1 MAFIT
6 QTGLKDL
13 KYGKDQQGG
22 GNSGQPYIT
31 HPIPEDNI
39 DSNKFHSPDNMIRG
53 GFAGAVKASTMDAVR
68 VVKYLKDSSKGPLF
82 IIKQTGLQ
90 LSNPKLEEKN
100 DISSKLLG
108 TVGNTRLYSGVNFL
122 AQIPLTAFGQHIN
135 RHGVFPIIAD
145 KLKYENIVRENDAKG
160 TFGKN
165 NRLVKLVDKLK
176 KDPNAYISRYI
187 GGPNSL
193 SGVGVTTIRRYYDTL
208 SNSTKEEPIIK
219 SPEIDYYNTQGLSR
233 KYFGDNTEIN
243 KITPENPKK
252 LPEYVDKSS
261 IIYSVKGKKYDEI
274 KSALEAQIETNRIG
288 IMVRDEQADGD
299 NVDIT
304 SKIRKDKNFI
314 TNFAYTGTSR
324 QENLPLSEY
333 NFEKRIGLSKNI
345 DEINLTP
352 LFTSDNIN
360 ADTTEI
366 TIEGKKYNIN
376 DMVKFRIEAI
386 DGDNPYMSTWMV
398 FRAYLKG
405 ISDNPNPSWADIRY
419 IGRGEPFY
427 IYKGFERSISLN
439 FQVAALS
446 QQEMVPMWQKLE
458 YLYSNTLPDYKGG
471 IMRAPYI
478 KLTIGDYLYRQP
490 GVISFLT
497 YTIEDNTPWQ
507 INTESGLVAELPHI
521 MNIQMSFNIIHDF
534 LPRKI
539 TEGTVGSLVGGDVIG
554 MFTNNNK
561 IPKGNAI

>member
-1 MAFIT
+1 MTFIT

-22 GNSGQPYIT
+22 GNSEQPYIT
-31 HPIPEDNI
+31 HPIPDDNI
-39 DSNKFHSPDNMIRG
+39 GSNKFHSPDNMIRG
-53 GFAGAVKASTMDAVR
+53 GFVGAVKASTADTIR
-68 VVKYLKDSSKGPLF
+68 VGKYLKDSSKGPLF

-100 DISSKLLG
+100 SISNKLLD

-122 AQIPLTAFGQHIN
+122 AQIPLTAFGQHVN
-135 RHGVFPIIAD
+135 RHGVFPIIGD

-160 TFGKN
+160 TFGEN
-165 NRLVKLVDKLK
+165 NRLVKLADKLK
-176 KDPNAYISRYI
+176 KDPNADISQYV

-208 SNSTKEEPIIK
+208 SNPTREEPVIK
-219 SPEIDYYNTQGLSR
+219 SPKINYYNTQGLSR
-233 KYFGDNTEIN
+233 EYFGDNTEIN
-243 KITPENPKK
+243 KITPETQEKI
-252 LPEYVDKSS
+252 PEYVNKSS
-261 IIYSVKGKKYDEI
+261 IIYSVKGKKYDDI
-274 KSALEAQIETNRIG
+274 KSALESQTEFNRIG
-288 IMVRDEQADGD
+288 IMVRDEQTDD
-299 NVDIT
+299 INVDVN
-304 SKIRKDKNFI
+304 SKIRKGKNFT
-314 TNFAYTGTSR
+314 TNFTYTGTSR

-333 NFEKRIGLSKNI
+333 NFEKRIGLYKNI

-386 DGDNPYMSTWMV
+386 DGDNPDISTWMV
-398 FRAYLKG
+398 FRAYLNG
-405 ISDNPNPSWADIRY
+405 ISDNPNPSWEGIKY

-427 IYKGFERSISLN
+427 IYKGFERSIS
-439 FQVAALS
+439 FRFKVAALS
-446 QQEMVPMWQKLE
+446 QKEMIPMWQKLE

-490 GVISFLT
+490 GVISSLT
-497 YTIEDNTPWQ
+497 YTIEDNVPWQ
-507 INTESGLVAELPHI
+507 INTEAGMVAELPHI
-521 MNIQMSFNIIHDF
+521 MDIQMSFNVIHDF

-539 TEGTVGSLVGGDVIG
+539 TEGTVDSLIGGDVVG
-554 MFTNNNK
+554 MFTNNNI